1 MHILTTTKSI
11 LSSGSLHSECVYKDT
26 IQDNTVQCFAISFAD
41 YFYVKC
47 IFAIF
52 LYNDGPRKTLLPKAE
67 SHRIFF
73 PISKYFWRYQMN
85 EAGYDMVISRHD
97 EWILDFCELLRGGQS
112 PILCRM
118 KYDSFCSEI
127 QISDGT
133 TKEFLNFD
141 LDMH

>member
-1 MHILTTTKSI
+1 
-11 LSSGSLHSECVYKDT
+11 
-26 IQDNTVQCFAISFAD
+26 
-41 YFYVKC
+41 
-47 IFAIF
+47 
-52 LYNDGPRKTLLPKAE
+52 
-67 SHRIFF
+67 
-73 PISKYFWRYQMN
+73 MN

-133 TKEFLNFD
+133 TVEFLNFD
-141 LDMH
+141 INRYLNMNELEEGSF

>member
-1 MHILTTTKSI
+1 M
-11 LSSGSLHSECVYKDT
+11 E
-26 IQDNTVQCFAISFAD
+26 
-41 YFYVKC
+41 YFFQFPN
-47 IFAIF
+47 IF
-52 LYNDGPRKTLLPKAE
+52 R
-67 SHRIFF
+67 
-73 PISKYFWRYQMN
+73 RYQLN

-133 TKEFLNFD
+133 TVEFLNFD
-141 LDMH
+141 IDMY